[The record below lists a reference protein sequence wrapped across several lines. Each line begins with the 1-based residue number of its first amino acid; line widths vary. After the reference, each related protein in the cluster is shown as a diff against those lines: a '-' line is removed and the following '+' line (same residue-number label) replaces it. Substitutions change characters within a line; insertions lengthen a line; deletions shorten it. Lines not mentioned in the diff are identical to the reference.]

1 MHKNHLDEVEK
12 YFDTTEDGEASEKA
26 EGASKKAK
34 LIFETV
40 LHVAFY
46 LVVGRRVKEDVKD
59 VQLTIT
65 LSTN

>member
-26 EGASKKAK
+26 ECASKKAK
-34 LIFETV
+34 LILKTV

-46 LVVGRRVKEDVKD
+46 LVIGRRVKEDVKD